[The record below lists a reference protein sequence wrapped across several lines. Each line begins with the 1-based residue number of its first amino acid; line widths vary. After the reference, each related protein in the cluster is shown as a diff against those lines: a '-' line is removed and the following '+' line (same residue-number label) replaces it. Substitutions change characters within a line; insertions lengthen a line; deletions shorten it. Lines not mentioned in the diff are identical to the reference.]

1 MCVKPTGNKFSI
13 CVMNFYYFNNE
24 GKIIKDIDA
33 EGMIGI
39 LRAIG
44 ILSNLLFNILVI
56 LLYNSF
62 KKFLFIF
69 GKFIPF
75 NLNSLFSFVVNFF
88 LIFFNHYICYL
99 IFIKSFFT
107 NLL

>member
-1 MCVKPTGNKFSI
+1 MMVNLCVLNPLEINLVFVLWI
-13 CVMNFYYFNNE
+13 FIYFNNE

-44 ILSNLLFNILVI
+44 ILSNLLFNILDI

-75 NLNSLFSFVVNFF
+75 NSLFSFAINFF
-88 LIFFNHYICYL
+88 DI
-99 IFIKSFFT
+99 
-107 NLL
+107 